1 MTLLEQTGVFRY
13 NNSSLH
19 TLAIYQP
26 HFLISLQMVT
36 SFPLKVFSKPQIFV
50 LICALVL
57 LCLSLYG
64 EQEGLYGHMV
74 NMLPGSRV
82 RQVTDRLVDVE
93 PEECLRTSRFETSKN
108 YYAFHISVLREQ
120 NDIVDLTSSTLYSSV
135 SATSTP

>member
-26 HFLISLQMVT
+26 HFLLSLQMVT
-36 SFPLKVFSKPQIFV
+36 SFPLKVFSKTQIFV
-50 LICALVL
+50 LIGALVL

-64 EQEGLYGHMV
+64 EQEGLYLVNMV

-93 PEECLRTSRFETSKN
+93 PEECLRTSKFETSKN
-108 YYAFHISVLREQ
+108 CYAFHISVLREQ
-120 NDIVDLTSSTLYSSV
+120 NDIVDLT
-135 SATSTP
+135 